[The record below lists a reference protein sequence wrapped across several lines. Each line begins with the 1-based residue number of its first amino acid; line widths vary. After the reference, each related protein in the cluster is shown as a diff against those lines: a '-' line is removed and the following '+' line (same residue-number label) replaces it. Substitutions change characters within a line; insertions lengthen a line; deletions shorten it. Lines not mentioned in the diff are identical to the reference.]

1 MTSVGG
7 NYDDLPVVEDL
18 SNVRVDDDDL
28 SAVKKRL
35 LKAKKLKSSK
45 VNGLLIILNHIKYL
59 PV

>member
-45 VNGLLIILNHIKYL
+45 VNIFEITCCQRHSE
-59 PV
+59 